1 MEFLPERFDNNDPL
15 FLTPD
20 GKKRHTNAMAPW
32 LGGPRVCFGKSLA
45 ETTMKISTTYITQ
58 MFDLEFE
65 DPKFYDKELLSCF
78 DASHKERCFL
88 KIKFRAK
95 E

>member
-1 MEFLPERFDNNDPL
+1 
-15 FLTPD
+15 
-20 GKKRHTNAMAPW
+20 
-32 LGGPRVCFGKSLA
+32 
-45 ETTMKISTTYITQ
+45 MKISTTYITQ

-78 DASHKERCFL
+78 DASHKEKCFL